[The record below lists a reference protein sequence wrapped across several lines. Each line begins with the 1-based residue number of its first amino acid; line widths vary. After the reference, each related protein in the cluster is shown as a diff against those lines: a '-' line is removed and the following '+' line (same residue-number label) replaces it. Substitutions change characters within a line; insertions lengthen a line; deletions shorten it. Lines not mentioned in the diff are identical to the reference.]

1 MKKKTVVFDF
11 DGVIHSYKS
20 GWKGIDIIPDKPTEG
35 IKDVIEKLRK
45 NNYEVVIVSTRTSEE
60 KGKQAI
66 EKWLE
71 QNEIVVDRLCK
82 EKPPALVYVDD
93 RAICFDGNCDKLVDR
108 ISSFKSWVET
118 NTSSN

>member
-20 GWKGIDIIPDKPTEG
+20 GWKGIDIISDKPTEG
-35 IKDVIEKLRK
+35 IKDVIEKSRK

-93 RAICFDGNCDKLVDR
+93 RAICFDGNCDKLVDK
-108 ISSFKSWVET
+108 ISNFKSWVET